1 MTDWITKLVVG
12 QGNVIQERSFT
23 NWNTFDASKVVE
35 EKKRE
40 KSSSVPA
47 SADPSARSNED
58 ANTESE

>member
-1 MTDWITKLVVG
+1 MTDWWTKIVVG
-12 QGNVIQERSFT
+12 EGNVIRERSLT

-47 SADPSARSNED
+47 SAGASSED
-58 ANTESE
+58 ENTERG